1 MLLVVNATN
10 MKYFEVTKGIGVV
23 VKFYKSESRD
33 QVIKLVNEEF
43 PNLLLGNLENKKNL
57 PKNNR
62 SNLFYVHEL
71 LEEVVE
77 RKKDEYQKGIIY
89 HKSKIEEYD
98 KLLSQLK

>member
-1 MLLVVNATN
+1 

-43 PNLLLGNLENKKNL
+43 PNLFLGTPENKKNIE
-57 PKNNR
+57 NI
-62 SNLFYVHEL
+62 SNIFHVYEL

-77 RKKDEYQKGIIY
+77 RKKEEYQKSIIY
-89 HKSKIEEYD
+89 HKDKIEEYD
-98 KLLSQLK
+98 KFYTQLN